1 MKTNKKAAAKFVLT
15 VVCTAAVTVALTL
28 TYIGRTDRLG
38 RLRRVISIIDKDYI
52 GEFDAEKAEKAA
64 IESVVESLGDKYSAY
79 YEEED
84 AEQTLNYINGY
95 YIGVGLEIFANTEND
110 TLEVISA
117 YEGSPAYKAGI
128 KSGDVLYTIDKK
140 RYGAKKFAKAAAAM
154 RGTGLENPVGTKVEI
169 VVLRG
174 EEKLTFNIERE
185 NIELDR
191 VESKTTADGLCY
203 IRYSGFAENSEKK
216 LEKIVN
222 SVDKTKISGIVV
234 DLRDNPGGEFDSSIN
249 MSDLFLKD
257 GVIMYTEDKKGNKT
271 VYKAKK
277 DACDLP
283 LAVLVNGS
291 SASASEIFAGAM
303 KARGRGIIV
312 GEKSYGKGVSQS
324 VSYINVFDKSDGALK
339 LTVCKNFLSDG
350 TWLNSGVMPDIE
362 AQDTLHEIGDIEN
375 DKVYRAAAEALKNKS
390 GEKK

>member
-1 MKTNKKAAAKFVLT
+1 MKTNKKAAAGFVLT
-15 VVCTAAVTVALTL
+15 VVCTAALTAALTL
-28 TYIGRTDRLG
+28 VYVRKTDTFD
-38 RLRRVISIIDKDYI
+38 RLRRVVSIIEKEYV
-52 GEFDAEKAEKAA
+52 GKFDREKAEKAA
-64 IESVVESLGDKYSAY
+64 IESVVESLGDKYAAY

-128 KSGDVLYTIDKK
+128 KNGDVLYTIDRKK
-140 RYGAKKFAKAAAAM
+140 YGAKKFAKAAAAM

-174 EEKLTFNIERE
+174 EEKLTFNIERA
-185 NIELDR
+185 NVELDR

-203 IRYSGFAENSEKK
+203 IRYSGFADNSEKK
-216 LEKIVN
+216 LEKIVKTI
-222 SVDKTKISGIVV
+222 DKTKVSGIIV

-257 GVIMYTEDKKGNKT
+257 GVIMYTENKKGRRT
-271 VYKAKK
+271 VYNAKK
-277 DACDLP
+277 GACDIP

-324 VSYINVFDKSDGALK
+324 VSYINMFDKSDGALK
-339 LTVCKNFLSDG
+339 LTVCKNYLSDG
-350 TWLNSGVMPDIE
+350 TWLNSGVTPDIE
-362 AQDTLHEIGDIEN
+362 VQDTLHEIGDIEN
-375 DKVYRAAAEALKNKS
+375 DKVYRAAADALKNKS
-390 GEKK
+390 EEKK

>member
-1 MKTNKKAAAKFVLT
+1 MGEIVRLQKYIAMSGAASRRAAETMIGEGRVSVNGT
-15 VVCTAAVTVALTL
+15 VV
-28 TYIGRTDRLG
+28 
-38 RLRRVISIIDKDYI
+38 
-52 GEFDAEKAEKAA
+52 
-64 IESVVESLGDKYSAY
+64 
-79 YEEED
+79 
-84 AEQTLNYINGY
+84 
-95 YIGVGLEIFANTEND
+95 TE
-110 TLEVISA
+110 L
-117 YEGSPAYKAGI
+117 
-128 KSGDVLYTIDKK
+128 
-140 RYGAKKFAKAAAAM
+140 
-154 RGTGLENPVGTKVEI
+154 GTKVEI

-324 VSYINVFDKSDGALK
+324 VSYINMFDKSDGALK
-339 LTVCKNFLSDG
+339 LTVCKNYLSDG

>member
-1 MKTNKKAAAKFVLT
+1 MLT
-15 VVCTAAVTVALTL
+15 VVCTAALTAALTL
-28 TYIGRTDRLG
+28 VYVRKTDTFD
-38 RLRRVISIIDKDYI
+38 RLRRVVSIIEKEYV
-52 GEFDAEKAEKAA
+52 GKFDREKAEKAA
-64 IESVVESLGDKYSAY
+64 IESVVESLGDKYAAY

-128 KSGDVLYTIDKK
+128 KNGDVLYTIDRKK
-140 RYGAKKFAKAAAAM
+140 YGAKKFAKAAAAM

-174 EEKLTFNIERE
+174 EEKLTFNIERA
-185 NIELDR
+185 NVELDR

-203 IRYSGFAENSEKK
+203 IRYSGFADNSEKK
-216 LEKIVN
+216 LEKIVKTI
-222 SVDKTKISGIVV
+222 DKTKVSGIIV

-257 GVIMYTEDKKGNKT
+257 GVIMYTENKKGRRT
-271 VYKAKK
+271 VYNAKK
-277 DACDLP
+277 GACDLP

-324 VSYINVFDKSDGALK
+324 VSYINMFDKSDGALK
-339 LTVCKNFLSDG
+339 LTVCKNYLSDG
-350 TWLNSGVMPDIE
+350 TWLNSGVTPDIE
-362 AQDTLHEIGDIEN
+362 VQDTLHEIGDIEN
-375 DKVYRAAAEALKNKS
+375 DKVYRAAADALKNKS
-390 GEKK
+390 EEKK